1 MKQLKAGN
9 VIDTINK
16 CKIPETDP
24 FTSNYSKVH
33 NAAIESVINKVKEL
47 PSSIGPK
54 QGDTVWCRGSKKH
67 TWSKSIFVVEFN
79 SGYHCINYDDGDRAI
94 NTRGIE
100 ILTPWRYMTTTDPYA
115 LKYTLSAQEALV
127 AIGQGSTVSDQA
139 GAKYKLDENDR
150 VVSVPDR
157 VNVDLTLN
165 RNFLYAIVEE
175 YK

>member
-1 MKQLKAGN
+1 
-9 VIDTINK
+9 
-16 CKIPETDP
+16 
-24 FTSNYSKVH
+24 
-33 NAAIESVINKVKEL
+33 
-47 PSSIGPK
+47 
-54 QGDTVWCRGSKKH
+54 
-67 TWSKSIFVVEFN
+67 
-79 SGYHCINYDDGDRAI
+79 
-94 NTRGIE
+94 
-100 ILTPWRYMTTTDPYA
+100 MTTTDPYA